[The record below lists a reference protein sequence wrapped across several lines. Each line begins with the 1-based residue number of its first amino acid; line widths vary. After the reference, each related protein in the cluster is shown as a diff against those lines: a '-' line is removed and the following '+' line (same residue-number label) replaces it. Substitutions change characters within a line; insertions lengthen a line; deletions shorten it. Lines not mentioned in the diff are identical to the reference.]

1 MQHLS
6 DTPPDGDF
14 VRYVERLTAS
24 NAAAAGGPR
33 DDKLEPGKPRRM
45 PHAPAAATG
54 DAVGP
59 VPALTRPFAGIAI
72 WSHVKWLLAL
82 WIGIQ
87 LLSNFLPWAGFLF
100 FPALLA
106 YASWVILKANRQSSG
121 ALIHRVRELV
131 LQAAEEAKTKPSTF
145 ANNKNENRRQDHR

>member
-1 MQHLS
+1 MEHPT

-24 NAAAAGGPR
+24 NAAAVKGPR
-33 DDKLEPGKPRRM
+33 DDRLEPGKVSRM
-45 PHAPAAATG
+45 QHAPPVVPG
-54 DAVGP
+54 DAA
-59 VPALTRPFAGIAI
+59 VPAPDLTQAFAGIAI

-82 WIGIQ
+82 WFGTQ
-87 LLSNFLPWAGFLF
+87 LLANVLPWAGFLF

-121 ALIHRVRELV
+121 ALIHRVRELL
-131 LQAAEEAKTKPSTF
+131 LQAAQAAQEAQKPPSTS
-145 ANNKNENRRQDHR
+145 AKHKK